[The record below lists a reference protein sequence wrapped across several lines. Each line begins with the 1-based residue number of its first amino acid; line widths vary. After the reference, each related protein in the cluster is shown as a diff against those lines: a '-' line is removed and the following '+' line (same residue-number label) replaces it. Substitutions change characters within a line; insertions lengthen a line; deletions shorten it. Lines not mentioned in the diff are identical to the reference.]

1 MAGPVATVNL
11 SEISIPNARG
21 PMTATENED
30 RLAEMTRLGK
40 QTYYSSVLPKL
51 RPEDDQKY
59 AAVDVDTGE
68 FETDQDELAAV
79 DRLRAR
85 VPAARIWMMQV
96 GYDTAYRIRRTA
108 EVAR

>member
-1 MAGPVATVNL
+1 
-11 SEISIPNARG
+11 
-21 PMTATENED
+21 MTATENED

-40 QTYYSSVLPKL
+40 QVYYSSVLPKL
-51 RPEDDQKY
+51 RPEDNEKY
-59 AAVDVDTGE
+59 VAVDADSGE
-68 FETDQDELAAV
+68 FEVDPDELAAS

-108 EVAR
+108 GIAP